1 MNIKGLFN
9 DYEQKT
15 KDYFSAHK
23 ARKDTIIA
31 IVEELQKE
39 KGYVMFDMNTTYPPF
54 FDECTGNTEPIS
66 GARVKN
72 GILEFIGQDYE
83 FDDWTDD
90 RNWFDPD
97 NYGTYDFSEFVSA
110 LELYER
116 GTRNVTKY
124 GRRWQI
130 LKEFNRTPDYWRVM
144 SNDDGEL
151 WMNNVEGCAIFFEK
165 DGTILH
171 SWI

>member
-15 KDYFSAHK
+15 KDYYSARQ

-31 IVEELQKE
+31 IVEELQKDN
-39 KGYVMFDMNTTYPPF
+39 GSVRFDMSTTYPPF
-54 FDECTGNTEPIS
+54 FDECTERTEPIS

-72 GILEFIGQDYE
+72 GTLQFIGQDYE
-83 FDDWTDD
+83 FDDWADD

-151 WMNNVEGCAIFFEK
+151 WMNNVEGCAIFVEK